1 MLNIELPNDLDL
13 AQYHSWNVFRR
24 NRSVALYC
32 QLYLSYYSGI
42 VMVTKSTNQ
51 LAYGG
56 VNKIEYSSAIE
67 YPLTMKWKFLEYVFL
82 EKCMLGKKKRS

>member
-1 MLNIELPNDLDL
+1 
-13 AQYHSWNVFRR
+13 
-24 NRSVALYC
+24 
-32 QLYLSYYSGI
+32 
-42 VMVTKSTNQ
+42 MVTKSTNQ